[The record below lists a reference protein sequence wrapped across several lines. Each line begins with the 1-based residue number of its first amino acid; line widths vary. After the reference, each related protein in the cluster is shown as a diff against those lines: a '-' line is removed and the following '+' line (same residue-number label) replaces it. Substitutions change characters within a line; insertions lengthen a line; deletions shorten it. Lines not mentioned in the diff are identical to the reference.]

1 MSRLASCLSP
11 LSNTCF
17 YPGKRKN
24 QRLPGYFVSCSN
36 PNFVLY
42 LKTNVHYIYIG
53 VEISRAK
60 RIGFPLLLCLVL
72 GIVVTIAKPDLQVLA
87 RQLPTVPDMT
97 LIFSVALGTGFFLV
111 MAQARMFLNIPLS
124 YTLIFFYG
132 VVFVLSY
139 FAPNSFIPVA
149 FDSGGVTTS
158 PITVPFIMSLGIGMA
173 SIRSD
178 KNSSND
184 FFGLIRQYEQFKLFH
199 HFQTTGL
206 GTAASHLLDTLGFGT
221 TERDVVLSLA
231 PEDTVEQLMY
241 FLKDDDRAALGTP
254 GIAFSMKTLGMTAI
268 LAVALSH
275 LEEMEPERGER
286 LMELDHQHSLILV
299 AVNQGYTD
307 AVMDT
312 ARASGARGGTVI
324 RARWTGAETIE
335 KFAGITLQA
344 EKALLAIVTPQKD
357 RNAIMSEIN
366 RLHGM
371 KSAPQAVVISLP
383 IAHMARLD

>member
-1 MSRLASCLSP
+1 M
-11 LSNTCF
+11 
-17 YPGKRKN
+17 
-24 QRLPGYFVSCSN
+24 
-36 PNFVLY
+36 
-42 LKTNVHYIYIG
+42 
-53 VEISRAK
+53 
-60 RIGFPLLLCLVL
+60 
-72 GIVVTIAKPDLQVLA
+72 
-87 RQLPTVPDMT
+87 
-97 LIFSVALGTGFFLV
+97 
-111 MAQARMFLNIPLS
+111 
-124 YTLIFFYG
+124 
-132 VVFVLSY
+132 
-139 FAPNSFIPVA
+139 
-149 FDSGGVTTS
+149 
-158 PITVPFIMSLGIGMA
+158 
-173 SIRSD
+173 
-178 KNSSND
+178 
-184 FFGLIRQYEQFKLFH
+184 
-199 HFQTTGL
+199 
-206 GTAASHLLDTLGFGT
+206 
-221 TERDVVLSLA
+221 VLSLA

-254 GIAFSMKTLGMTAI
+254 GIAFSMKTSGMAAI

-344 EKALLAIVTPQKD
+344 ETEILAIVTPQKD
-357 RNAIMSEIN
+357 RNAIMSESN

-383 IAHMARLD
+383 IAHMERLD